1 MGCFQRGNTV
11 DRVLLLETS
20 ATRRRAMHSLLA
32 SKGFQVSELHDYAQA
47 LPVLQRLGT
56 TSPRLRI

>member
-1 MGCFQRGNTV
+1 M